1 MRNPIFA
8 FIFERLAARNEQR
21 GQAQLR
27 EELLAGLTGRVLELG
42 PGTGLNFEHYPST
55 VDVVIAVE
63 PEVTLRQKA
72 AVAALEATVRV
83 LVVSGIAERIPTVDA
98 AFDAVVVSGVLCSVC
113 DVNEALAEVRRIL
126 RPGGELRFYE
136 HVRSDKAGRGR
147 FQDVVNLVWPRF
159 MGGCHPNRRSL
170 AAIEGAGYRV
180 ARCRAFTFPPTARIS
195 PVAPRILGVA
205 RLQAEVSR
213 ES

>member
-1 MRNPIFA
+1 MFA

-27 EELLAGLTGRVLELG
+27 KELLAGLKGRVLELG
-42 PGTGLNFEHYPST
+42 PGTGLNFVHYPST
-55 VDVVIAVE
+55 VDAVIAVE

-72 AVAALEATVRV
+72 AAALEAPITV
-83 LVVSGIAERIPTVDA
+83 LVVSGIAERIPCVDA
-98 AFDAVVVSGVLCSVC
+98 AFDAGVVSGVLCSVS
-113 DVNEALAEVRRIL
+113 DLTRALAEVSRVL

-136 HVRSDKAGRGR
+136 HVRSDRAGRGR
-147 FQDVVNLVWPRF
+147 FQDVVNLLWPRF
-159 MGGCHPNRRSL
+159 VGGCHPNRRSL

-180 ARCRAFTFPPTARIS
+180 ARCRSLMFPPTARIS

-205 RLQAEVSR
+205 RLEQ
-213 ES
+213 

>member
-1 MRNPIFA
+1 MRNPAFA

-21 GQAQLR
+21 GQAHLR
-27 EELLAGLTGRVLELG
+27 QELLAGLEGRVLELG
-42 PGTGLNFEHYPST
+42 PGTGLNFVQYPST
-55 VDVVIAVE
+55 VDAVIAVE

-72 AVAALEATVRV
+72 AVAASEAPVRV
-83 LVVSGIAERIPTVDA
+83 LVVSGIAERIPSVDA
-98 AFDAVVVSGVLCSVC
+98 AFDAVVVSGVLCSVS
-113 DVNEALAEVRRIL
+113 DVTKALAEVSRVL

-136 HVRSDKAGRGR
+136 HVRSDRAGRGR

-180 ARCRAFTFPPTARIS
+180 ARCRSFMFPPTARIS

-205 RLQAEVSR
+205 RLEQ
-213 ES
+213 